1 MSHQSALRKAHQR
14 PARRHLQN
22 ERHVPGQVDHS
33 YHTEAYCN
41 EEIAADVSLHILLA
55 RLVHKISRT
64 KDTRISKA
72 VRPSLGCFVSK
83 LLRTTS
89 TFQALPA
96 VRTTAIRHP
105 SSSIATCSLYLVTS
119 LSSLTSSLRFV
130 VAFTCHVLSPGQ
142 QQTATD
148 HSPHVFWSPQ
158 RASSD
163 AECQEEACAG
173 AARWYKCLSPVRMEG
188 GFSFLL

>member
-14 PARRHLQN
+14 PARRHLQD

-41 EEIAADVSLHILLA
+41 EEIAADVFLHILLA
-55 RLVHKISRT
+55 RLLHKTSRT

-72 VRPSLGCFVSK
+72 VRPSSGCFVSK

-119 LSSLTSSLRFV
+119 LSSLSSSLRFV
-130 VAFTCHVLSPGQ
+130 VAFTCTCCHPVNNKRPPTTHRTSFGHRNALAVTQNAKEALVLELRRGISI
-142 QQTATD
+142 
-148 HSPHVFWSPQ
+148 S
-158 RASSD
+158 R
-163 AECQEEACAG
+163 
-173 AARWYKCLSPVRMEG
+173 
-188 GFSFLL
+188 